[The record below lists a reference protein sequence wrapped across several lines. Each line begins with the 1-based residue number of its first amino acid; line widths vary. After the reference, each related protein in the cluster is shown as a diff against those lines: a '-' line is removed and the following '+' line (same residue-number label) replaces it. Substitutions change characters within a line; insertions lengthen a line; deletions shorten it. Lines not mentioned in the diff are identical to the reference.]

1 MAEQPK
7 KLLNEGFIN
16 DLTVDHN
23 GGDDGKT
30 LYIEG
35 VFMGAEKRNRN
46 GRLYHREILEREV
59 NRFNDLIA
67 TNEALG
73 ELEHPETSKVNP
85 KEAAIKIIKLR
96 MDEDFALGKAKVLD
110 YMPNGHMLAN
120 LLKDVRMGVSS
131 RGVGDVDKKTG
142 IVESN
147 FHLITIDAVYGPSC
161 PDAYVN
167 AVNESYEWV
176 LNESTNLYV
185 ERLVTKTPDQIG
197 ALIEPAHDEFQKKL
211 DAQGTKAVTE
221 ALKEFMAEWKKISR

>member
-1 MAEQPK
+1 MAEYK
-7 KLLNEGFIN
+7 KLLNESFLN
-16 DLTVDHN
+16 DATSSKAE
-23 GGDDGKT
+23 DGKT

-46 GRLYHREILEREV
+46 GRIYPRALIEREV
-59 NRFNDLIA
+59 KSFNKLIDG
-67 TNEALG
+67 NEALG

-85 KEAAIKIIKLR
+85 KEAAIKIISLK
-96 MDEDFALGKAKVLD
+96 MDEDFAIGKAKVLD
-110 YMPNGHMLAN
+110 YMPNGHMLAK
-120 LLKDVRMGVSS
+120 LLEDVRMGVSS
-131 RGVGDVDKKTG
+131 RGVGDVNESTG

-161 PDAYVN
+161 EAAYVN

-176 LNESTNLYV
+176 LNEATNLYV
-185 ERLVTKTPDQIG
+185 ERLVTKTPDEIG

-211 DAQGTKAVTE
+211 DAHGTKAVTE

>member
-1 MAEQPK
+1 MDEYK
-7 KLLNEGFIN
+7 KLLNESFIN
-16 DLTVDHN
+16 DVSVDN
-23 GGDDGKT
+23 NKDEKC

-46 GRLYHREILEREV
+46 GRIYPRALIEREV
-59 NRFNDLIA
+59 KSFNKLIES
-67 TNEALG
+67 NEALG
-73 ELEHPETSKVNP
+73 ELEHPESSKVNP
-85 KEAAIKIIKLR
+85 KEAAIKIISLK
-96 MDEDFALGKAKVLD
+96 MDEDFAIGKAKVLD
-110 YMPNGHMLAN
+110 YMPNGHMLAK
-120 LLKDVRMGVSS
+120 LLEDVRMGVSS
-131 RGVGDVDKKTG
+131 RGVGDVNESTG

-161 PDAYVN
+161 EAAYVN

-197 ALIEPAHDEFQKKL
+197 ALIEPAHKEFQKKL
-211 DAQGTKAVTE
+211 DAHGTKAVTE

>member
-1 MAEQPK
+1 MDEYK
-7 KLLNEGFIN
+7 KLLNESFIN
-16 DLTVDHN
+16 DATSSKAE
-23 GGDDGKT
+23 DGKT

-46 GRLYHREILEREV
+46 GRIYPRALIEREV
-59 NRFNDLIA
+59 KSFNKLIESD
-67 TNEALG
+67 EALG

-85 KEAAIKIIKLR
+85 KEAAIKIISLK
-96 MDEDFALGKAKVLD
+96 MDEDFAIGKAKVLD
-110 YMPNGHMLAN
+110 YMPNGHMLAK
-120 LLKDVRMGVSS
+120 LLEDVRMGVSS
-131 RGVGDVDKKTG
+131 RGVGDVNESTG

-161 PDAYVN
+161 ESAYVN

-185 ERLVTKTPDQIG
+185 ERLVTKTPDEIG
-197 ALIEPAHDEFQKKL
+197 ALIEPAHEEFQKKL
-211 DAQGTKAVTE
+211 DAHGSKAVTE